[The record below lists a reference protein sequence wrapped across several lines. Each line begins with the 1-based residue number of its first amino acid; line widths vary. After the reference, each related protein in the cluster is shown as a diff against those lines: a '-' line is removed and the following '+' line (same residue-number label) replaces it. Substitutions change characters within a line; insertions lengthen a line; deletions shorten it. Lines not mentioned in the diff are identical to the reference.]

1 MEKTISSYHVT
12 PGQIMIESDE
22 IRAAQKDLSK
32 FSVLYDRYYL
42 QIFRFILKRIDSEEL
57 TADLTQ
63 QVFYKAMKN
72 LKGYGFKGFPFSS
85 WLFRI
90 ARNEI
95 NMEMRSSRVKRTVY
109 VQTEQLMLIAEET
122 GIEEK
127 EEQIA
132 VMMQTLMKIEAE
144 ELELV
149 EMRYFENRPYQEI
162 SEILNISE
170 GNAKVR
176 LHRVIQKMKSK
187 LI

>member
-1 MEKTISSYHVT
+1 METTISSYHVT

-72 LKGYGFKGFPFSS
+72 LKSYGFKGLPFSS

-109 VQTEQLMLIAEET
+109 VKTEQLTLIAEET

-132 VMMQTLMKIEAE
+132 IMMQTLMKIEPE

-149 EMRYFENRPYQEI
+149 EMRYFENRPHKEI
-162 SEILNISE
+162 AEILNISE

>member
-1 MEKTISSYHVT
+1 MEKTISSYHVS
-12 PGQIMIESDE
+12 PGQMMIESDE
-22 IRAAQKDLSK
+22 IKAAQKDLSK

-63 QVFYKAMKN
+63 QVFYKAMKS
-72 LKGYGFKGFPFSS
+72 LKEYGFKGLPFSS
-85 WLFRI
+85 WLYRI

-95 NMEMRSSRVKRTVY
+95 NMEMRSSRVKRTVS
-109 VQTEQLMLIAEET
+109 VQTEQLLLIAEET
-122 GIEEK
+122 GLDEK
-127 EEQIA
+127 EERIA
-132 VMMQTLMKIEAE
+132 MMMQIVMKIEPE

-149 EMRYFENRPYQEI
+149 EMHYFENRPHKEI
-162 SEILNISE
+162 AEILNISE

-176 LHRVIQKMKSK
+176 LHRVIQKMKTK